1 MRELII
7 ILIVLA
13 IFVALFAF
21 RYRKQI
27 MAAVQVWRMLKKMRA
42 ANRGAADQAKPIG
55 DKASSKDVELV
66 RCARCGSW
74 KPRDEA
80 LKFSRGTF
88 YCSSACVNE
97 ALNVR

>member
-1 MRELII
+1 MKEFLVILGVI
-7 ILIVLA
+7 ALMLLIV
-13 IFVALFAF
+13 AF

-27 MAAVQVWRMLKKMRA
+27 AAAFQIYRMFRRMRA
-42 ANRGAADQAKPIG
+42 ADNKTREVPERAGGADT
-55 DKASSKDVELV
+55 ELV

-80 LKFSRGTF
+80 LKFSKGTF

-97 ALNVR
+97 AMNVR